1 MGMIADQL
9 RNNLKRIK
17 IESDKNDKLIA
28 ESFELLN
35 EIKERDEEY
44 DESKEFNPVIVSTE
58 GIPFASYFNISPS
71 EVGHFLQY
79 GTIQ

>member
-28 ESFELLN
+28 ESFELLT
-35 EIKERDEEY
+35 EIKNNCKQL
-44 DESKEFNPVIVSTE
+44 ESLANQINS
-58 GIPFASYFNISPS
+58 
-71 EVGHFLQY
+71 
-79 GTIQ
+79 

>member
-35 EIKERDEEY
+35 EIKDNCKQL
-44 DESKEFNPVIVSTE
+44 ESLANQINS
-58 GIPFASYFNISPS
+58 
-71 EVGHFLQY
+71 
-79 GTIQ
+79 